1 MIAKQ
6 RLQRRGVSRI
16 FGGGF
21 CTYSESERFYSFR
34 RDRTAERMAAL
45 IWLA

>member
-1 MIAKQ
+1 
-6 RLQRRGVSRI
+6 VSRI
-16 FGGGF
+16 YGGGF
-21 CTYSESERFYSFR
+21 CTYADAQRFYSFR